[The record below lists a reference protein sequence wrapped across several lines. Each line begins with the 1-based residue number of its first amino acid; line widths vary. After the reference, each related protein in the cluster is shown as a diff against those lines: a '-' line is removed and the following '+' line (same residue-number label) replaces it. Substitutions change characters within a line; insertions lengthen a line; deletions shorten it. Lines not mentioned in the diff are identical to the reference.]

1 MRRLIQTTALCVALA
16 TSAQADIT
24 YQGRDAQGLHCAA
37 MFGVV
42 VLVLEKAGRM
52 TNAEAQESFLV
63 AKIILDQLPGTE
75 AEKHRALSQ
84 RGAKILRTR
93 SGEQLVHEFLSTSKW
108 CQREFLTQ

>member
-1 MRRLIQTTALCVALA
+1 MHRLIQTTALCLALA
-16 TSAQADIT
+16 TPASADIT

-42 VLVLEKAGRM
+42 VIVLEKAGLM
-52 TNAEAQESFLV
+52 TNAEAQNSFLV

-75 AEKHRALSQ
+75 FEKHRALSQ

-93 SGEQLVHEFLSTSKW
+93 SGEQLIQEFQSTSKW
-108 CQREFLTQ
+108 CRREFLR